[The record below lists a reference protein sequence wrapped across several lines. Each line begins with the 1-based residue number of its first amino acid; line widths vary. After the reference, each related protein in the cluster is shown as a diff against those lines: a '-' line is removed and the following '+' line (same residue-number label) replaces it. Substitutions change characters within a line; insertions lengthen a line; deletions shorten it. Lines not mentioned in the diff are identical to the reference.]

1 MKLKI
6 HIIHRNK
13 ELSFSINADMDL
25 AINATIKYF
34 AFITNHKFTKP
45 EINILKAILLNNGA
59 INNDADI
66 IKNEIQSSKRTT
78 YRAKRKLI
86 DLKLIEVK
94 NNLIIPSTKTFETI
108 ETIIKL

>member
-6 HIIHRNK
+6 HIIHHNK
-13 ELSFSINADMDL
+13 NLSFSINAPLDL
-25 AINATIKYF
+25 AVDATIKYF
-34 AFITNHKFTKP
+34 SLITNHKFTNP